1 MSKPLSISRTNE
13 KTTTKCYEESNTANY
28 YPRFN
33 HFFVIYRFIAK
44 AKKINYSVTEV
55 DKLLDKIGN
64 R

>member
-13 KTTTKCYEESNTANY
+13 KTTTKCYEESSTANY

-33 HFFVIYRFIAK
+33 HFFCNLSFYSK
-44 AKKINYSVTEV
+44 GKKINYSVTEV
-55 DKLLDKIGN
+55 DKLLEKIGN